1 MFSERICGENAGIE
15 CRSAIDEAR
24 LERKSEHGID
34 VRDWNLAN
42 FLLQVGHKGTP
53 VIDADPKDLT
63 VVDFGYLEEVSV
75 RIKNVVSIAVRFE
88 HLKLGE

>member
-1 MFSERICGENAGIE
+1 MFSERICGEDAGIE
-15 CRSAIDEAR
+15 CRSAIDKAR
-24 LERKSEHGID
+24 LEGKSEHGID
-34 VRDWNLAN
+34 VRDWNLPN
-42 FLLQVGHKGTP
+42 FLLQVGDKRTP
-53 VIDADPKDLT
+53 VIDTDPKDLT